1 MPPIGVLMSPG
12 VTLFFSCEGG
22 VLVHHTLVLNTLE
35 HHPQLFNR
43 TTLLYSTTLHPPS
56 HTTLPH
62 HPSLSPPS
70 SLSHHPP
77 LSVPYHL
84 SHPSHTTLYLSHT
97 TSLIPLT
104 PLCHLTQPS
113 LVHLGLLPCP
123 SFLRSQ
129 EGSPALTSGGAGHV
143 REWIVERP
151 GAL

>member
-1 MPPIGVLMSPG
+1 MVVTNIPMPPIGVLMSPG
-12 VTLFFSCEGG
+12 VTLFLSCEGG

-43 TTLLYSTTLHPPS
+43 TTLSYSTTLHPPS

-77 LSVPYHL
+77 LSVPYHHL
-84 SHPSHTTLYLSHT
+84 HPSHTTLR
-97 TSLIPLT
+97 
-104 PLCHLTQPS
+104 HLTQPS
-113 LVHLGLLPCP
+113 LVHLGLLPCL